1 MYDKAILECYQL
13 LYLNATPSANFD
25 LLVENAVLNAQGQ
38 KVINYD
44 FYEIEED
51 VFNKIIID
59 VIKKHKIKKGY
70 RKMFERTILFGCS
83 PKFKRNVL

>member
-25 LLVENAVLNAQGQ
+25 LLVENAQINTQGQ

-44 FYEIEED
+44 FYEIEGD
-51 VFNKIIID
+51 VFDKIIID
-59 VIKKHKIKKGY
+59 MIKKHKIKKDY
-70 RKMFERTILFGCS
+70 RKMFERTILLGCS
-83 PKFKRNVL
+83 PKFKQNVL